1 MADPPNDLT
10 LDVIRVEQAKLP
22 QTPDA
27 KDAKEE
33 ASLQEQQV
41 LYLKEQINELTDLRG
56 LRKTYAGRVY
66 WFLVIW
72 CLLLLIIL
80 VFQGF
85 SISGFILSEATMVTL
100 VGGTTASV
108 IGLVG
113 FIVRGLFGSFLGRP
127 QFWRRE
133 K

>member
-1 MADPPNDLT
+1 MVNLPDDRT
-10 LDVIRVEQAKLP
+10 LDVIRVEKAKLP
-22 QTPDA
+22 LKPDE

-33 ASLQEQQV
+33 ANLQEQQV
-41 LYLKEQINELTDLRG
+41 LYLKEHVEELRDLRG
-56 LRKTYAGRVY
+56 LRERYAGRVY

-72 CLLLLIIL
+72 CLLLLTFL

-85 SISGFILSEATMVTL
+85 SIGGFILSEATMVTL